1 MPQLASGRAPVASRA
16 FIRDERGFGE
26 LEQLLVRSGRGDVD
40 AFADLY
46 DHLAPRVFGLV
57 TRLVPEATTAEAITC
72 EAFVEA
78 WRRSAAYDPAR
89 CSATAWVLV
98 VAQRLALRARR

>member
-1 MPQLASGRAPVASRA
+1 MASRA
-16 FIRDERGFGE
+16 FLGDERRHGE

-40 AFADLY
+40 AFAELY

-57 TRLVPEATTAEAITC
+57 TRLVPHPAASEAITC

-78 WRRSAAYDPAR
+78 WRRSASYDPDR

-98 VAQRLALRARR
+98 VAQRLALRATRT